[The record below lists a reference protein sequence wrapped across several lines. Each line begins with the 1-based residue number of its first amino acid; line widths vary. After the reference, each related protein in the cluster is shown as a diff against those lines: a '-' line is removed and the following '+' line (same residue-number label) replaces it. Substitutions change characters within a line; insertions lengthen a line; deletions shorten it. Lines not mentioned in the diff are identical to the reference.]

1 MTHFHTALLPPAGAS
16 PREVATALNQ
26 ALKGKINAIAE
37 LTLMTNTAATVFT
50 DPRLTKDSWLGF
62 DPVTINAGTIDRP
75 YVRLA
80 DRTSGSCIIRHPT
93 VSTGDVQYLVLII
106 G

>member
-16 PREVATALNQ
+16 PREVSTAVNA
-26 ALKGKINAIAE
+26 ALKGKINAVCE
-37 LTLMTNTAATVFT
+37 LTLMTNTAATVLT
-50 DPRLTKDSWLGF
+50 DPRLTADSLLVF
-62 DPVTINAGTIDRP
+62 DPVTINAGILDRP
-75 YVRLA
+75 YVRLVN
-80 DRTSGSCIIRHPT
+80 RSSGSCIVSHPT